1 MRYSISALACASVF
15 ALSDVVLAQ
24 DLKVN
29 RLSDEFD
36 GICDTHCSLRDA
48 VMASNL
54 LGGDNRILLPV
65 GIYTLALPPDYGEE
79 GEVYDEDLNL
89 NGDLD
94 VLSGSLTLVG
104 AGQRD
109 SIVDGGALDR
119 LFEVEAGAALTVS
132 NLTLRNGRT
141 SEDGGAIENR
151 GQLTVRHSLL
161 TQNSCKYAWG
171 GEQSGGAIF
180 SSGQLEVY
188 ASQFEGNYV
197 LTGDSGGAFGGAI
210 FSSGTL
216 KVRDT
221 LFVDNGVS
229 TDDVTGIGGAL
240 FNTGAASVIRASFV
254 SNSGDGQ
261 GAAIRNDGA
270 GSLTLANITVAKTPF
285 AGMESF
291 AAIANGSDYP
301 MYPGTPSL
309 TLIHATVADNLSVGV
324 HNQGNLTVRNSL
336 FIDNREGNC
345 ANAGSLISRGL
356 LSGADSS
363 NCPASVYVDD
373 QSIYGKVLYALADN
387 SAGLPTFSL
396 PPTSPALDAGVGA
409 CPIVDQRGYPRPQDG
424 DGDGVV
430 GCDLG
435 AYERGSKV
443 R

>member
-1 MRYSISALACASVF
+1 MRYSISALAYASVL
-15 ALSDVVLAQ
+15 ALSDAVLAQ
-24 DLKVN
+24 DLRVN
-29 RLSDEFD
+29 RFNDEFD

-48 VMASNL
+48 VTASNL

-79 GEVYDEDLNL
+79 GEVYDEDQNL

-94 VLSGSLTLVG
+94 VLAGSLTLVG
-104 AGQRD
+104 TDSRD
-109 SIVDGGALDR
+109 SIIDGGAVDR
-119 LFEVEAGAALTVS
+119 LFEVEAGAALTVL
-132 NLTLRNGRT
+132 NLTLRNGQT

-161 TQNSCKYAWG
+161 TQNRCRYPWG

-188 ASQFEGNYV
+188 ASRFESNYV

-254 SNSGDGQ
+254 NNRGDGQ
-261 GAAIRNDGA
+261 GAAIRNDGD
-270 GSLTLANITVAKTPF
+270 GSLTLANVTVAKTPY
-285 AGMESF
+285 AGLESF
-291 AAIANGSDYP
+291 AAVANGSDYP

-336 FIDNREGNC
+336 LIDNREGNC
-345 ANAGSLISRGL
+345 VNAGTLMSRGL
-356 LSGADSS
+356 LLGADAS
-363 NCPASVYVDD
+363 NCPATVYADD
-373 QSIYGKVLYALADN
+373 RSIYGKVLYALADN
-387 SAGLPTFSL
+387 SAGLPIFSL
-396 PPTSPALDAGVGA
+396 PPASPALDAGVGA
-409 CPIVDQRGYPRPQDG
+409 CPALDQRGYPRPQDG

-435 AYERGSKV
+435 AYERGPRV
-443 R
+443 H